1 MPFILGISGDGRYIV
16 SGQQIKEVLTKRL
29 LLDALCARVAAPRP
43 IFASVPTAR
52 REKPTAQGSRP
63 ARGAAPGLGRPN
75 GLRQLA
81 LPTGV
86 RREGLCGRA
95 SQRCAPR
102 AIPVVHAPRCHS
114 ALPRSR
120 GDRRGPAARGTPLSP
135 SSPPRIAQRTSFP
148 PSSLTRPVHTWRLAI
163 TLVGSSCSSRRTWHT
178 SASMLASAA
187 RCRAC
192 RILPLTSASTSRLSS
207 SGPASSYL

>member
-114 ALPRSR
+114 ALPISR

-135 SSPPRIAQRTSFP
+135 SAPTRIAQRTSSP

-178 SASMLASAA
+178 SASRSRRA
-187 RCRAC
+187 RSTLSSRPRSTAF
-192 RILPLTSASTSRLSS
+192 SASSRATSPSLTT
-207 SGPASSYL
+207 